1 MVIVWDQAMLKFIT
15 IGKKQQLACSIVLLY
30 FCCSNKKQM
39 WMNYCSFYS
48 YESNISIAKL
58 VSIILIVSS
67 TLVQDPGIKLFI
79 ENLKTYNKICNFRI
93 NDVYACYVLLPL

>member
-67 TLVQDPGIKLFI
+67 TLVQDVDL
-79 ENLKTYNKICNFRI
+79 NKNMG
-93 NDVYACYVLLPL
+93 